1 MSWVRTSSA
10 FSIARPLLAELAT
23 HPFSGQVRGI
33 FGRACNLVDDRQRVI
48 TIALRE
54 VGNGPFS
61 ILIEGQPGLFDIL
74 TLGQPALGNHHIL
87 TIGDWQIALYE
98 ATTWEPKMTQPGGS
112 FKIEPVVAKI
122 IRPYANWLSLA
133 ENDLVAGKM
142 GRVAREATA
151 QLTRAITHNGPV
163 EEAVGRLAGLGSGLT
178 PAGDDYLVGV
188 AAALW
193 LTKQAHISKR
203 IIETAIPK
211 TTALSAAFL
220 KAAAAGEFTEP
231 WHVLAEA
238 LFKADVLAVN
248 EAINR
253 LARLGA
259 SSGQD
264 ALAGFAATI
273 LNNTVK

>member
-1 MSWVRTSSA
+1 VRTSSA
-10 FSIARPLLAELAT
+10 LFIARPLLAELAT
-23 HPFSGQVRGI
+23 RPFSGQVWGI

-61 ILIEGQPGLFDIL
+61 ILIEGQPGLFDRL

-87 TIGDWQIALYE
+87 TIGDWRIALYE
-98 ATTWEPKMTQPGGS
+98 ATTWEPQMTRPGGS

-122 IRPYANWLSLA
+122 IRPYANWPSLA

-193 LTKQAHISKR
+193 LTGQVHISKR
-203 IIETAIPK
+203 IVETAIPK

-238 LFKADVLAVN
+238 LFKVDLRVVN
-248 EAINR
+248 EAVNR
-253 LARLGA
+253 LVRLGA

-273 LNNTVK
+273 LNNNG